1 MKKKGII
8 LLVFFLRLSNILFC
22 NEEKSEKGLLYV
34 QTKYFD
40 IIYAPSSRQSA
51 AHLAE
56 KADTLY
62 EEIARM
68 YNLKYDFRMPV
79 FFISND
85 DTFNGYF
92 SASPFN
98 HIVLYDA
105 PVTSDMAVFSD
116 TVVSVFR
123 HELTHAISYNVREG
137 FSRFIKVTFGDAM
150 NFGFFVIT
158 TAWAEGAAVSSE
170 SMHGEGRVNDE
181 YSMHMVK
188 QAKIEDR
195 FPRYSEVNGS
205 KDVYPYT
212 RQSYAFGG
220 AFNAWLQQK
229 YGMDKYAQFWNIA
242 VNAKSLTYF
251 TAFKKVYGKPL
262 KEVWHAWQKDV
273 VISSDLR
280 STHPWSQALS
290 KELSIH
296 TSLSAGG
303 GMFCYYNEAESTI
316 YVLKALGEKSEKMKT
331 VKMQGVSRV
340 HLSKE
345 GSILSVSFTERGI
358 THTKNRVTFYN
369 LRNGDR
375 FSIEENG
382 VKDAS
387 TFYFANSLYAVV
399 VKAKGQASCLKVYK
413 IEGEALTECASFEA
427 EERAAIFSPVGME
440 DGNVVF
446 IYKKGLSFS
455 IRLFNIKTKEM
466 REIFLPF
473 ERAVIRNVSVC
484 DKTLSF
490 SWTMPGVMPRVGFI
504 DLKDG
509 NLRTQRY
516 DISGGIFSPVLSDG
530 QKGFYIAHY
539 FSGTKIMRMDREK
552 METDATDISIAVIKD
567 VQAEAAKKD
576 ILAPPLKGEKP
587 FSACAF
593 LFKKRGTF
601 IPLSSLMTYAVDT
614 ESLLLKS
621 MPMPIGVSYIT
632 STPWTSPIVYAHGGY
647 SITHASGGFGLS
659 VTGATKT
666 SRLFYDAKGSVLFDN
681 KGYQQSYSFLGTNC
695 SIPLSD
701 SGIVQAKVRE
711 GITLFHGRQSD
722 FSKSLSFNP
731 ATEKFSSFIHRLPA
745 FYEGTADKRLF
756 IQNTLGFGLS
766 TVRYAGYEKYEKRG
780 FYAEV
785 VWHAVFLDTLKAV
798 QTKENSIFSN
808 NIGLHSRV
816 YFPRMLPFKNR
827 VGITLNMPF
836 LLSLNVLPNRIVLLD
851 AGIKSIL
858 FSKEIQWAG
867 NFCPVLYINRFT
879 LEAGYIG
886 VFLNKKYGDPYLE
899 RIKEIGTIFTGS
911 AVYTDFIEVK
921 AKLEM
926 TPNIGGFARRD
937 FLFDID
943 VTVKYSPT
951 RRKWSLSLCTIS
963 FF

>member
-1 MKKKGII
+1 MKKKEII
-8 LLVFFLRLSNILFC
+8 LLVFFLSLASAVFC
-22 NEEKSEKGLLYV
+22 NEEKSEKGLFYV
-34 QTKYFD
+34 QTKHFD
-40 IIYAPSSRQSA
+40 IIYAPPSRQSA

-56 KADTLY
+56 KADALY
-62 EEIARM
+62 EEIACM

-92 SASPFN
+92 SVSPFN

-123 HELTHAISYNVREG
+123 HELTHAISYNVRED

-195 FPRYSEVNGS
+195 FPRYSEVNGT

-229 YGMDKYAQFWNIA
+229 YGMKKYAEFWKTA
-242 VNAKSLTYF
+242 VNIKALSYF
-251 TAFKKVYGKPL
+251 TAFKKVYGKQL
-262 KEVWHAWQKDV
+262 KDV
-273 VISSDLR
+273 WKTWQEDVAIGPDLR
-280 STHPWSQALS
+280 STHSWSQALG

-296 TSLSAGG
+296 SSLSAAG

-316 YVLKALGEKSEKMKT
+316 YVLKALEEKSKKMKAI
-331 VKMQGVSRV
+331 KIKGVSRV
-340 HLSKE
+340 HLSKD
-345 GSILSVSFTERGI
+345 GSILSVSFTERGMI
-358 THTKNRVTFYN
+358 HTKNRVKFYN
-369 LRNGDR
+369 LKSGER
-375 FSIEENG
+375 FLMKESG

-387 TFYFANSLYAVV
+387 TFYFEDSLYVAV

-413 IEGEALTECASFEA
+413 FEREVLTECTSLEA
-427 EERAAIFSPVGME
+427 EERTAIFSPVGME
-440 DGNVVF
+440 DGNVAF

-473 ERAVIRNVSVC
+473 ERAVMRNLSVC

-490 SWTMPGVMPRVGFI
+490 SWTKPGVMPRAGFI
-504 DLKDG
+504 DLRDG
-509 NLRTQRY
+509 KLSTQRY
-516 DISGGIFSPVLSDG
+516 DISGGVFSPVLSDG
-530 QKGFYIAHY
+530 QKGFYLAHY
-539 FSGTKIMRMDREK
+539 FSGTKIMRMDSEK
-552 METDATDISIAVIKD
+552 METDEADIPIAVIKD
-567 VQAEAAKKD
+567 AQAEAAKKD
-576 ILAPPLKGEKP
+576 ILAPQLKGEKL
-587 FSACAF
+587 FSVCAF
-593 LFKKRGTF
+593 LFKKRGTL

-621 MPMPIGVSYIT
+621 MSIPIGVSYIT
-632 STPWTSPIVYAHGGY
+632 STPWTSPILNVHAGY

-659 VTGATKT
+659 VAGATKT
-666 SRLFYDAKGSVLFDN
+666 SRFFYDAKGSVLFDK
-681 KGYQQSYSFLGTNC
+681 KGYQQSYSFLGTNFR
-695 SIPLSD
+695 IPLSD
-701 SGIVQAKVRE
+701 SGIVQAKIHE
-711 GITLFHGRQSD
+711 GITFFHGRQSD
-722 FSKSLSFNP
+722 FSKSLSFDSSK
-731 ATEKFSSFIHRLPA
+731 EKFQSYVCRLPGL
-745 FYEGTADKRLF
+745 YEGNGDGRLF
-756 IQNTLGFGLS
+756 VKNSLKLGIS
-766 TVRYAGYEKYEKRG
+766 TVRQAGSEKYEKIG
-780 FYAEV
+780 VNSEA
-785 VWHAVFLDTLKAV
+785 VWDFVFLKNLKV
-798 QTKENSIFSN
+798 TQSRRNNSFCN
-808 NIGLHSRV
+808 NIGLFSRV
-816 YFPRMLPFKNR
+816 YFPHMLPFKNKN
-827 VGITLNMPF
+827 GLTMNIPF
-836 LLSLNVLPNRIVLLD
+836 SLSLDVLPDRTLLLD
-851 AGIKSIL
+851 GAIKSVL
-858 FSKEIQWAG
+858 FSKEIQWAS
-867 NFCPVLYINRFT
+867 NFCPVLYVNRFT

-886 VFLNKKYGDPYLE
+886 GFLNKKYTAPYLE
-899 RIKEIGTIFTGS
+899 RVKEIGSIFTGG
-911 AVYTDFIEVK
+911 AAYTDVIEVK
-921 AKLEM
+921 ATLEM
-926 TPNIGGFARRD
+926 TPNLGSFARSD

-951 RRKWSLSLCTIS
+951 RKKWSLSLCTIS
-963 FF
+963 CF